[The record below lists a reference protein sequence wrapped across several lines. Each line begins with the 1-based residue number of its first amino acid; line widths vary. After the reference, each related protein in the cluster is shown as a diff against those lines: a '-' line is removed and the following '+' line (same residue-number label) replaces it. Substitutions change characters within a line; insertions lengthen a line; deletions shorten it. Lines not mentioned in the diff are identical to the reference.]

1 MENINR
7 KHLRCYR
14 KLQLWRVFHIVLAGD
29 WMRLLPIQTFISMER
44 RNVSDSMYLL
54 WRGMK
59 SIKNR
64 YYCSLCFHWPG
75 NQQKHLGLR
84 QLSCTVVGAVNEV
97 TETSHT
103 NILISRLGCCQWDTH
118 VWQAVSAPAWDPAF
132 QSAGCSV
139 LCPSH
144 QGGHVVFQSSSCG
157 TRRPSPHLTSSL
169 DLAKSEWEVRLPE
182 LLLNEAML
190 NFVFLASY
198 LRSGLVIS
206 ILNLQFHSLYPS
218 SIMVTHTRWLA
229 CSQILPVFLH
239 MQFIFW
245 LDWPRENIAA
255 GGTFPWE
262 EQCCWMSLSMRR
274 WCAHSVL
281 FKKSP

>member
-97 TETSHT
+97 TETSHQHPDIPAGMLSVGHT
-103 NILISRLGCCQWDTH
+103 CLAGSVCSCLGSCFPKCRM
-118 VWQAVSAPAWDPAF
+118 
-132 QSAGCSV
+132 
-139 LCPSH
+139 LCPLS
-144 QGGHVVFQSSSCG
+144 
-157 TRRPSPHLTSSL
+157 LTSGRARGIS
-169 DLAKSEWEVRLPE
+169 E
-182 LLLNEAML
+182 LLLWDKTPESPPHQQPGPGKVRVRSEA
-190 NFVFLASY
+190 
-198 LRSGLVIS
+198 
-206 ILNLQFHSLYPS
+206 P
-218 SIMVTHTRWLA
+218 W
-229 CSQILPVFLH
+229 
-239 MQFIFW
+239 
-245 LDWPRENIAA
+245 AA
-255 GGTFPWE
+255 AEWSNAELCF
-262 EQCCWMSLSMRR
+262 
-274 WCAHSVL
+274 
-281 FKKSP
+281 F